1 MMNSFENAPD
11 WATVKVVD
19 REGHAWFCKKPPVRG
34 NRNWI
39 YGEGNIRQF
48 AGIGSPSQAINWF
61 TTMEVRFDGNI
72 IQEARRRDK
81 YIPLDHEH
89 RLLLCRQVEAVVN
102 FYS

>member
-1 MMNSFENAPD
+1 MNTFANAPD

-19 REGHAWFCKKPPVRG
+19 RDGFAWFCKKAPSKG

-39 YGEGNIRQF
+39 FGEGNIRQF
-48 AGIGSPSQAINWF
+48 AGKASPSQALNWF
-61 TTMEVRFDGNI
+61 TTMEVRFDGYAV
-72 IQEARRRDK
+72 QEARRTDK

-89 RLLLCRQVEAVVN
+89 RLLLCRQLEAIVN